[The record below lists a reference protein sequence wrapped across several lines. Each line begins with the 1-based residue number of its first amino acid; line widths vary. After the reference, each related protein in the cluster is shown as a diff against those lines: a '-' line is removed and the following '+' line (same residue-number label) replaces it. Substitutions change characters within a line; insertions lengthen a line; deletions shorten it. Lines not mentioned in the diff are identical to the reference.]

1 MAITIEI
8 NEIREN
14 EDDDTVF
21 FTITVND
28 KSYEWHADI
37 PKNAAPIE
45 YLKARKEKIKA
56 LIQAKIERD
65 GEFKSTH
72 PKYVKAIAE
81 IDAIS
86 NLEDAKEFLKKLV
99 RYIGK

>member
-14 EDDDTVF
+14 DDDNTVF
-21 FTITVND
+21 FTITVNG
-28 KSYEWHADI
+28 KSYEWHADV
-37 PKNAAPIE
+37 PKDVDLIE
-45 YLKARKEKIKA
+45 YLKARKEKIKELLLA
-56 LIQAKIERD
+56 RIERD

-86 NLEDAKEFLKKLV
+86 NLEDAKTFLKKLV
-99 RYIGK
+99 RWK